1 MNSIFDND
9 SVNII
14 DKYGIF
20 YTRFKVIY
28 SEFQRIY
35 VNEKKFNNKK
45 KQLNIKKL
53 IKILS
58 YFYLYA
64 ILK

>member
-45 KQLNIKKL
+45 NN
-53 IKILS
+53 
-58 YFYLYA
+58 
-64 ILK
+64 

>member
-20 YTRFKVIY
+20 YTRFKVIH
-28 SEFQRIY
+28 SEFQIIY

-45 KQLNIKKL
+45 INVKKI
-53 IKILS
+53 IKILL
-58 YFYLYA
+58 YFYLCA

>member
-20 YTRFKVIY
+20 YTRFKAKIAISICTLFILPAKISELDLKYMSRLGLAY
-28 SEFQRIY
+28 SF
-35 VNEKKFNNKK
+35 
-45 KQLNIKKL
+45 
-53 IKILS
+53 
-58 YFYLYA
+58 
-64 ILK
+64 

>member
-45 KQLNIKKL
+45 TIK
-53 IKILS
+53 
-58 YFYLYA
+58 Y
-64 ILK
+64 